1 MKKKLKTV
9 YYVIVLLYVLGCS
22 AACNNN
28 AEVEELK
35 RQVAEL
41 KQQNEKSSE
50 GSNSYNLSMEDML
63 KEKKNDDDK
72 VNNSANEKEG
82 NTDDSSNKM
91 TDEEMVMVAL
101 WVEGSDFTDEHFK
114 RIMEE
119 LKEIGETEFSK
130 NLALDY
136 WKSRNAEW
144 NSSEAYNGI
153 GELYCNY
160 DQYYDPEKAVKCFE
174 KAIKI
179 STSGGINQVPND
191 KAMYNLGLIYASDE
205 YGMKDLEL
213 AKKYFTDASKL
224 GNDYAMAELITVN
237 IEEGDCESAVE
248 KVKAVYNRQNEL
260 GGTEVAINCLRTL
273 AELYDDG
280 FFDRYSSPKIAGRN
294 KQIMNYET
302 AYMYYERV
310 IDYFINASQTDN
322 LYQDYIMALYR
333 LGKMNEYGQG
343 VAVDLA
349 KARAYYEEASEQ
361 SKDHWLWNEM
371 KDDIERSLAAL
382 K

>member
-1 MKKKLKTV
+1 MKNKLKTV
-9 YYVIVLLYVLGCS
+9 YFVIVLLYVLGCS

-35 RQVAEL
+35 KQVAEL

-63 KEKKNDDDK
+63 KEKENEDGK
-72 VNNSANEKEG
+72 VNNSTNKKT
-82 NTDDSSNKM
+82 TDNDDASDKM

-119 LKEIGETEFSK
+119 LKEIGETEFFK

-136 WKSRNAEW
+136 WKSYNAEW
-144 NSSEAYNGI
+144 NLSEAYNGI

-160 DQYYDPEKAVKCFE
+160 DQYYDPKKAVKCFE

-179 STSGGINQVPND
+179 STGGGLNQVPND

-224 GNDYAMAELITVN
+224 GNDYAMAELVTVN

-248 KVKAVYNRQNEL
+248 KVKALYNRKNEL
-260 GGTEVAINCLRTL
+260 GETKVAISCLKTL

-280 FFDRYSSPKIAGRN
+280 FFDRYSSLKIAGRN

-333 LGKMNEYGQG
+333 LGKMNEHGQG

-349 KARAYYEEASEQ
+349 KARAYYEEALEQ

-371 KDDIERSLAAL
+371 KNDIESS
-382 K
+382 